1 MDNPEEAA
9 RVREIKR
16 LLDRIQQ
23 LPLVPEGS
31 DHPAVLRPGAS
42 ASQQQRFIPAG
53 QTDQFPAGRRGGG
66 RSATLSPWLFV
77 LATALNTIVVAV
89 LAVLL
94 TLGVV
99 RQGVPQEAPQAK
111 GPWNAGPRAADFAA
125 AASPPGNPTQIMSL
139 TRGMEL
145 QPIGSPDRP
154 LRLQALRPARL
165 PLQIQPDEA
174 QYETFIL
181 VLSGLPPKTSLS
193 GAERISSDSWL
204 LHPGSIGKL
213 GITIPEWSASP
224 IEVGIELRRTTGEI
238 AARSKAWI
246 ALSAPQQSPEAGSR
260 IDQAALK
267 EVTLRGDQLLSRGD
281 VVAAR
286 ALYLRAAEMGSGPAA
301 LALGTTFDPN
311 RLWSL
316 GVFGM
321 VGNKERAQQWYTR
334 ADQLGHPEAKA
345 RLKAL
350 ED

>member
-31 DHPAVLRPGAS
+31 DHPGVLRPGAN
-42 ASQQQRFIPAG
+42 ASQQQRFIPG
-53 QTDQFPAGRRGGG
+53 GHTDEYLGGRRGSG
-66 RSATLSPWLFV
+66 RNATLSPWLFV

-89 LAVLL
+89 LAVLI

-99 RQGVPQEAPQAK
+99 RQGAQQEAPQAR
-111 GPWNAGPRAADFAA
+111 GPKASPRAADYAA
-125 AASPPGNPTQIMSL
+125 AAPPPGHPTQIMSL
-139 TRGMEL
+139 TRVMEL

-174 QYETFIL
+174 QQETFIL

-204 LHPGSIGKL
+204 LAPGSIGKL
-213 GITIPEWSASP
+213 GITVPEWSASP

-246 ALSAPQQSPEAGSR
+246 ALSAPQHSPEAGTR

-267 EVTLRGDQLLSRGD
+267 EVTLRGDQLLNRGD

-321 VGNKERAQQWYTR
+321 VGNKERAQQWYAR

-350 ED
+350 GN